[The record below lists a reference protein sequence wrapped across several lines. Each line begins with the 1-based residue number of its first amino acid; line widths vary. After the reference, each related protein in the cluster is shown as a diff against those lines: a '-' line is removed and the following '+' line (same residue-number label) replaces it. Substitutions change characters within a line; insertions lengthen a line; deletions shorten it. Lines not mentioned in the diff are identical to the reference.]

1 MYRQPPEDRRQRN
14 SRVAAAGDSPVHSRS
29 RPRLISA
36 LLPVAQCDNARQEIE
51 ERHVSLAY
59 RILYAVGFTPWEQ
72 MAHPQIGGQYADLFA
87 REEEGRE
94 PPYGRALD
102 LGCGSGIWAVSL
114 AQRGWQVTGVDFVP
128 KALRR
133 ARERARQAGVEVE
146 FIEGDVTTLDAAGVG
161 SGFQLVLDF
170 LTFHDELSDEQR
182 AEEGRGAT
190 AAAAPGATL
199 LLLSWKPARRTL
211 LPRGASREDIQ
222 AAFPAWS
229 LIDDEAVDLPSGA
242 PGYVKRGEPRF
253 YRLRRE

>member
-1 MYRQPPEDRRQRN
+1 M
-14 SRVAAAGDSPVHSRS
+14 
-29 RPRLISA
+29 
-36 LLPVAQCDNARQEIE
+36 
-51 ERHVSLAY
+51 SLAY

-72 MAHPQIGGQYADLFA
+72 MAHPEIAGQYADLFA
-87 REEEGRE
+87 REEERRD

-102 LGCGSGIWAVSL
+102 LGCGSGIWAVAL

-133 ARERARQAGVEVE
+133 ARERAKQAGVEVE
-146 FIEGDVTTLDAAGVG
+146 FLEGDVTKLDAAGVG
-161 SGFQLVLDF
+161 SGFQLLLDF

-182 AEEGRGAT
+182 AEEGREAT

-199 LLLSWKPARRTL
+199 LLLSWKPARRAL
-211 LPRGASREDIQ
+211 LPRGASREDIH
-222 AAFPAWS
+222 AAFPEWS
-229 LIDDEAVDLPSGA
+229 LIDHEAVELPSGA